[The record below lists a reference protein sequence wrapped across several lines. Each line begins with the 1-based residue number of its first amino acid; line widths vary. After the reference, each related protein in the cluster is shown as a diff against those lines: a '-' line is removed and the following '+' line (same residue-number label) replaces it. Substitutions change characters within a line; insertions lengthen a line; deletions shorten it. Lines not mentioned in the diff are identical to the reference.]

1 MSTNL
6 EIEVKATL
14 SKKDYDKLISN
25 FDASR
30 IYRQV
35 NCYYDTKQHQIVKK
49 NCGLRTRV
57 INDEIELTLKVSE
70 AIGKTEIN
78 QQISNKEL
86 QNLNKYNIFPCGEV
100 KQFLESKLGID
111 LEGIKFLGFLITDR
125 LDITYKNTLI
135 SIDKS
140 EYNNIVDYEIE
151 CEAPTI
157 EKSENSLK
165 EFLTKYQIEYKKSAI
180 SKLKRFLDSLN

>member
-6 EIEVKATL
+6 EIEAKATL
-14 SKKDYDKLISN
+14 SKEDYDKLISN
-25 FDASR
+25 FDASK
-30 IYRQV
+30 IYRQI
-35 NCYYDTKQHQIVKK
+35 NCYYDTKDRQIVKK
-49 NCGLRTRV
+49 KCGLRTRV
-57 INDEIELTLKVSE
+57 INDKTELTLKIPE
-70 AIGKTEIN
+70 AVGKTEIN

-86 QNLNKYNIFPCGEV
+86 QNLNKYNIFPYGEV
-100 KQFLESKLGID
+100 KQFLESKLD
-111 LEGIKFLGFLITDR
+111 LDLDCIKLLGFLITDR

-140 EYNNIVDYEIE
+140 EYNSIIDYEIE
-151 CEAPTI
+151 CEAPSMDI
-157 EKSENSLK
+157 AENSLK